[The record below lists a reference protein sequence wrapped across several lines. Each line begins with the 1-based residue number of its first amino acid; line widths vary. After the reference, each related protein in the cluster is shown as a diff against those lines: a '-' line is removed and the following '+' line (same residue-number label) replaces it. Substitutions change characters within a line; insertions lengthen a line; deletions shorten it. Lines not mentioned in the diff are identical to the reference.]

1 MAKFMIKTDDI
12 RKMSPE
18 EREKKLRELR
28 EELVKLRLKAAMGTL
43 DNPGSIR
50 AIRKTIARILTVM
63 REEQLAKG
71 KKKP

>member
-1 MAKFMIKTDDI
+1 MPKFAIRVDDI

-18 EREKKLRELR
+18 ERLKKLQELR

-43 DNPGSIR
+43 DNPGAIR

-63 REEQLAKG
+63 REEELAKQR
-71 KKKP
+71 K